1 MGTRTRW
8 DSVIFRLFEHVWRFW
23 RVRRWGREG
32 TQLTNPPGT
41 HEVSCLCG
49 LPENAKEGLLVQ
61 CDSCKKW
68 VHCKCYN
75 LDEQTVGH
83 DDYSFS
89 CMTCL
94 PRPVPTQ
101 SMLLTDTSKPLGND
115 GNYLTLQTTPL
126 AQLGNHT

>member
-1 MGTRTRW
+1 MNVTINIANIVVTCNKNGSKA
-8 DSVIFRLFEHVWRFW
+8 DQEAPVENVLSPVLDAGAV
-23 RVRRWGREG
+23 
-32 TQLTNPPGT
+32 TQLTNSPGT

-61 CDSCKKW
+61 CDSYKKW

-75 LDEQTVGH
+75 LDEQTVGR

-94 PRPVPTQ
+94 PRLVPTHVVRC
-101 SMLLTDTSKPLGND
+101 SP
-115 GNYLTLQTTPL
+115 
-126 AQLGNHT
+126 